1 MKIEGISPVEA
12 QLPVESA
19 AARVVSSGQASTQG
33 AVQDT
38 TSFHSDSNSVQSL
51 TAQALNSPEI
61 RQGKVDALRDS
72 VNSAQYQVN
81 PSKIAT
87 AISTSGE

>member
-19 AARVVSSGQASTQG
+19 AARVVSSGQAGTQG

-38 TSFHSDSNSVQSL
+38 TSFHSDSNSVLSL

-61 RQGKVDALRDS
+61 RQGKVDALRES
-72 VNSAQYQVN
+72 VNSGQYQVN

-87 AISTSGE
+87 FISTSGE